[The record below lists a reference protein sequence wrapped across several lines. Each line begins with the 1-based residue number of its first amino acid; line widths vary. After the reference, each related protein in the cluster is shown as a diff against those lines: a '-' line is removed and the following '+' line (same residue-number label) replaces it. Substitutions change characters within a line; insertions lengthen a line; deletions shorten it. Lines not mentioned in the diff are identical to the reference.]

1 MRALLVRHARAG
13 ARGEWPEGD
22 RLRPLDKKG
31 RRQAKALA
39 DSLAELEAGR
49 LLSSPYVRCV
59 QTLEPA
65 AERLGL
71 AIEERDELAEGASA
85 DEVIELLGE
94 LMGSVPALSTH
105 GDVIVALLG
114 PGRPCK
120 KGSVWVLDV
129 RDGQVRPE
137 RYLPPPA

>member
-13 ARGEWPEGD
+13 RRAEWTEDD

-39 DSLAELEAGR
+39 DTLSELEAGR

-65 AERLGL
+65 AERIGL
-71 AIEERDELAEGASA
+71 PIEERDELAEGASA
-85 DEVIELLGE
+85 GEVIALLAEL
-94 LMGSVPALSTH
+94 GSAVAALSTH
-105 GDVIVALLG
+105 GDVIEALLG
-114 PGRPCK
+114 VGRPCK
-120 KGSVWVLDV
+120 KGAVWVLDV
-129 RDGQVRPE
+129 RDGQVRPA
-137 RYLPPPA
+137 RYLPPT

>member
-1 MRALLVRHARAG
+1 VRALLVRHARAG
-13 ARGEWPEGD
+13 RRNEWTEDD

-39 DSLAELEAGR
+39 GTLSELEAGR

-71 AIEERDELAEGASA
+71 PIEERDELAEGASA
-85 DEVIELLGE
+85 GGVIALLEEL
-94 LMGSVPALSTH
+94 GSAVPALSTH
-105 GDVIVALLG
+105 GDVIEALLG
-114 PGRPCK
+114 AGRPCK
-120 KGSVWVLDV
+120 KGAVWVLDV
-129 RDGQVRPE
+129 RDGRVRPE
-137 RYLPPPA
+137 RYLPPT